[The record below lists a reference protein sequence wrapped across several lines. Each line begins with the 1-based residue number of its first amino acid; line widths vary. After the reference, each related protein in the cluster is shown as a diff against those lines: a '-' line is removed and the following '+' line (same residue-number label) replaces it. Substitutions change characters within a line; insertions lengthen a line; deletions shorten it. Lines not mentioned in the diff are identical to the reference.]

1 MKNKKADIPIIILVL
16 GVVAVCGL
24 AILSFYSSGISVK
37 KDFIGL
43 GMMEKINSLS
53 EEIEFYKSS
62 EIKKDPE
69 KIMEIFN
76 GGISQNKIVFK
87 GVKEKKDGKE
97 FYSLTADYSIEECEY
112 LFVVC
117 EDSRMVFIEYSFKP

>member
-16 GVVAVCGL
+16 WVVAVCGL

-117 EDSRMVFIEYSFKP
+117 EDNRMVFIEYSFKP